1 MNKSCR
7 FNLLFDLTSVL
18 VSGLRSAQGISNKEV
33 FAFYILEF
41 DIISHDCT

>member
-7 FNLLFDLTSVL
+7 FNLLFDPASVL
-18 VSGLRSAQGISNKEV
+18 VSRSRCAQGISNKEV

-41 DIISHDCT
+41 EILSHDST